1 MMDYKQKTLVIFKP
15 DVVQR
20 QIVGEIMLR
29 FERKGYKLV
38 AMKMTY
44 PTQEQVGLHYIDSE
58 DYLTDVGGKALRA
71 KEERGEDIGD
81 LTPYKMGLQIREW
94 NIDYL
99 TTGPVVAMVWE
110 GFDVINGIR
119 KLIGSTN
126 PASADIGTIRAD
138 FTPDGFVL
146 ADSQGRTTRT
156 MLHASDSVASA
167 EREIPLWFTQDE
179 IMDYET
185 AIEKVLYD
193 TAWGKSE

>member
-20 QIVGEIMLR
+20 QIVGEIMQR

-156 MLHASDSVASA
+156 MLHASDSVTSA